1 MKCYFNKITRM
12 VYKNKTFDVF
22 INKNN
27 KYAFL
32 EVKNGEKYFYP
43 QFIDV
48 IELVTIF
55 CKSTDALSIKIG
67 YGRKRK
73 RKKAKVY
80 SFIPKVIYKGAV
92 LVLST
97 FLLTSCGP
105 RHNNNVL
112 DNKVSNS
119 NNSYESDYALEENTN
134 DTLEIIEESTEDV
147 EQKYLNLL
155 AAADDEYDFLYASD
169 FYRSDMTKNIT
180 VRDAKNYDIIYGY
193 SDVSTAMIEE
203 ACERNS
209 NIPREYKEFI
219 VNYVKDW
226 LRLYPGTN
234 FSTLYHNLETLKIN
248 IVSKEGMMRA
258 TVSMDSVACYKK
270 SENAI
275 YVLDSI
281 DLSKEGDDYI
291 ILAHELSHCGRNAK
305 FKTSDNYTVRVS
317 FIDSTEMGYYSEEA
331 LITDFVYALQGE
343 GKKSNFYTLQSSYF
357 RIILDC
363 IDYDGADFMNH
374 SVNYLIDKMNE
385 FMEDEQYAH
394 HIIALIDAE
403 ASLRYTDYKEVDFY
417 DFTEL
422 YQYIT
427 RMYMKKHLNE
437 NMSYQEAA
445 DVYDRLIEEITYYF
459 DQMKEPY
466 EIDFSIFEEEFH
478 NYLDELGIKQAY
490 SL

>member
-1 MKCYFNKITRM
+1 M
-12 VYKNKTFDVF
+12 
-22 INKNN
+22 
-27 KYAFL
+27 
-32 EVKNGEKYFYP
+32 
-43 QFIDV
+43 
-48 IELVTIF
+48 
-55 CKSTDALSIKIG
+55 
-67 YGRKRK
+67 
-73 RKKAKVY
+73 
-80 SFIPKVIYKGAV
+80 
-92 LVLST
+92 VLST

-258 TVSMDSVACYKK
+258 NCF
-270 SENAI
+270 NGFCC
-275 YVLDSI
+275 L
-281 DLSKEGDDYI
+281 L
-291 ILAHELSHCGRNAK
+291 
-305 FKTSDNYTVRVS
+305 
-317 FIDSTEMGYYSEEA
+317 
-331 LITDFVYALQGE
+331 
-343 GKKSNFYTLQSSYF
+343 
-357 RIILDC
+357 
-363 IDYDGADFMNH
+363 
-374 SVNYLIDKMNE
+374 
-385 FMEDEQYAH
+385 
-394 HIIALIDAE
+394 
-403 ASLRYTDYKEVDFY
+403 
-417 DFTEL
+417 
-422 YQYIT
+422 
-427 RMYMKKHLNE
+427 
-437 NMSYQEAA
+437 
-445 DVYDRLIEEITYYF
+445 
-459 DQMKEPY
+459 
-466 EIDFSIFEEEFH
+466 
-478 NYLDELGIKQAY
+478 
-490 SL
+490 